1 MPANEVID
9 MRQPLLKLSALM
21 LPVVLL
27 ASCVTINVY
36 FPAAEVQEAA
46 KEFIEDVI
54 GETPAASG
62 GSAAVGGGD
71 AHRMVAATLQ
81 GEATPPARVFS
92 HTESRFDPVGFFI
105 GSAQAQDNVD
115 IRIRT
120 PAIQAIQQRMTERF
134 QSTLAPLFDAGALGF
149 GNDGLVVLRD
159 PAKVPLAQRTAAN
172 QAVAEENR
180 DRNAVYREIAVANGR
195 PEWETQIRQT
205 FAREWVAQ
213 ARAGWW
219 YQDSAGAWKQ
229 K

>member
-1 MPANEVID
+1 VIAMRLNDLRLTVLLLPA
-9 MRQPLLKLSALM
+9 
-21 LPVVLL
+21 VLL

-36 FPAAEVQEAA
+36 FPAAEAQKAA
-46 KEFIEDVI
+46 EEFVEDVI
-54 GETPAASG
+54 GEAPEAAPG
-62 GSAAVGGGD
+62 GSASVVDGEAG
-71 AHRMVAATLQ
+71 RWVAATLR
-81 GEATPPARVFS
+81 GEAAAPARVFS
-92 HTESRFDPVGFFI
+92 HTEWRFDPVGFFI
-105 GSAQAQDNVD
+105 GSAQAQENVD

-120 PAIQAIQQRMTERF
+120 PAIQAIQSRMAERF
-134 QSTLAPLFDAGALGF
+134 QGTLAPLFDAGALGF
-149 GNDGLVVLRD
+149 GNDGLVVLRE

-180 DRNAVYREIAVANGR
+180 DRNAVYREIAVANGH

-205 FAREWVAQ
+205 FAKEWVAQ

>member
-1 MPANEVID
+1 
-9 MRQPLLKLSALM
+9 MRQPLLKLSALL

-36 FPAAEVQEAA
+36 FPAAEAQKAA
-46 KEFIEDVI
+46 EEFVEDVI
-54 GETPAASG
+54 GDAPADGG
-62 GSAAVGGGD
+62 GSANLERGEA
-71 AHRMVAATLQ
+71 ARFIAATLR
-81 GEATPPARVFS
+81 GREALPGRVFS
-92 HTESRFDPVGFFI
+92 HTETRFDPVGFFI
-105 GSAQAQDNVD
+105 GSAMAQENVD

-120 PAIQAIQQRMTERF
+120 PAIQAIQTRMAERF
-134 QSTLAPLFDAGALGF
+134 QGTLAPLFDAGAMGF

-180 DRNAVYREIAVANGR
+180 DRNAVYREIAVANGH

-205 FAREWVAQ
+205 FAKEWVAQ

>member
-1 MPANEVID
+1 
-9 MRQPLLKLSALM
+9 MRPSMLKLSALL
-21 LPVVLL
+21 LPVALL

-36 FPAAEVQEAA
+36 FPAAEAQKAA
-46 KEFIEDVI
+46 EEFVEGVI
-54 GETPAASG
+54 GESPAASG
-62 GSAAVGGGD
+62 GSAMIEPSDAV
-71 AHRMVAATLQ
+71 
-81 GEATPPARVFS
+81 PALVFS
-92 HTESRFDPVGFFI
+92 HTETRFDPVAFFI
-105 GSAQAQDNVD
+105 SSAQAQENVD

-120 PAIQAIQQRMTERF
+120 PAIQAIQSRMAERF
-134 QSTLAPLFDAGALGF
+134 QGTLAPLFDAGALGF

-159 PAKVPLAQRTAAN
+159 PSKVPLAQRTGAN

-180 DRNAVYREIAVANGR
+180 DRNAVYREIAVANGH

-205 FAREWVAQ
+205 FAKEWVAQ

>member
-1 MPANEVID
+1 
-9 MRQPLLKLSALM
+9 MRQPLLKLSALL
-21 LPVVLL
+21 LPAVLL

-36 FPAAEVQEAA
+36 FPAAEAQKAA
-46 KEFIEDVI
+46 EEFVEDVI
-54 GETPAASG
+54 GDAPAASG
-62 GSAAVGGGD
+62 SSASVPDDEAG
-71 AHRMVAATLQ
+71 RFIAATLH
-81 GEATPPARVFS
+81 GREALPDRVFS
-92 HTESRFDPVGFFI
+92 HTETRFDPVGFFI
-105 GSAQAQDNVD
+105 GSAMAQENVD
-115 IRIRT
+115 IRLRT
-120 PAIQAIQQRMTERF
+120 PAIQAIQARMAERF
-134 QSTLAPLFDAGALGF
+134 QGTLAPLFDAGAMGF

-180 DRNAVYREIAVANGR
+180 DRNAVYREIAVANGH

-205 FAREWVAQ
+205 FAKEWVAQ

>member
-1 MPANEVID
+1 

-36 FPAAEVQEAA
+36 FPAAEAQKAA
-46 KEFIEDVI
+46 EEFVEDVI
-54 GETPAASG
+54 GEAPAASG
-62 GSAAVGGGD
+62 GSASLHDGEAG
-71 AHRMVAATLQ
+71 RFVAATLE
-81 GEATPPARVFS
+81 GREASPERVFS
-92 HTESRFDPVGFFI
+92 HAEWRFDPVGFFI

-120 PAIQAIQQRMTERF
+120 PAIQAIQSRMTERF
-134 QSTLAPLFDAGALGF
+134 QGTLAPLFDAGALGF
-149 GNDGLVVLRD
+149 GNDGLIVLRD

-180 DRNAVYREIAVANGR
+180 DRNAVYREIAVANGH
-195 PEWETQIRQT
+195 PEWEDQIRQT
-205 FAREWVAQ
+205 FAKEWVAQ

>member
-1 MPANEVID
+1 
-9 MRQPLLKLSALM
+9 MRQPLLKLSALL
-21 LPVVLL
+21 LPAVLL

-36 FPAAEVQEAA
+36 FPAAEAQKAA
-46 KEFIEDVI
+46 EEFVEDVI
-54 GETPAASG
+54 GDAPAASG
-62 GSAAVGGGD
+62 SSASVPDDEAG
-71 AHRMVAATLQ
+71 RFIAATLH
-81 GEATPPARVFS
+81 GREALPDRVFS
-92 HTESRFDPVGFFI
+92 HTETRFDPVGFFI
-105 GSAQAQDNVD
+105 GSAMAQENLD
-115 IRIRT
+115 IRLRT
-120 PAIQAIQQRMTERF
+120 PAIQAIQARMAERF
-134 QSTLAPLFDAGALGF
+134 QGTLAPLFDAGAMGF

-180 DRNAVYREIAVANGR
+180 DRNAVYREIAVANGH

-205 FAREWVAQ
+205 FAKEWVAQ

>member
-1 MPANEVID
+1 
-9 MRQPLLKLSALM
+9 MRQPLLKLSALL
-21 LPVVLL
+21 LPAVLL

-36 FPAAEVQEAA
+36 FPAAEAQKAA
-46 KEFIEDVI
+46 EEFVEDVI
-54 GETPAASG
+54 GDAPAASG
-62 GSAAVGGGD
+62 GSASVPDDEAG
-71 AHRMVAATLQ
+71 RFIAATLH
-81 GEATPPARVFS
+81 GREALPDRVFS
-92 HTESRFDPVGFFI
+92 HTETRFDPVGFFI
-105 GSAQAQDNVD
+105 GSAMAQENVD
-115 IRIRT
+115 IRLRT
-120 PAIQAIQQRMTERF
+120 PAIQAIQARMAERF
-134 QSTLAPLFDAGALGF
+134 QGTLAPLFDAGAMGF

-180 DRNAVYREIAVANGR
+180 DRNAVYREIAVANGH

-205 FAREWVAQ
+205 FAKEWVAQ

>member
-1 MPANEVID
+1 MFKLYA
-9 MRQPLLKLSALM
+9 LLLPIVLM
-21 LPVVLL
+21 

-36 FPAAEVQEAA
+36 FPAAEAQKAA
-46 KEFIEDVI
+46 EEFVEDVI
-54 GETPAASG
+54 GEAPAASG
-62 GSAAVGGGD
+62 GSASVS
-71 AHRMVAATLQ
+71 REPV
-81 GEATPPARVFS
+81 PALVFS
-92 HTESRFDPVGFFI
+92 HTETRFDPVGFFI
-105 GSAQAQDNVD
+105 GTAHAQNNVD

-120 PAIQAIQQRMTERF
+120 PAIQAIQSRMAERF
-134 QSTLAPLFDAGALGF
+134 QGTLAPLFDAGALGF

-159 PAKVPLAQRTAAN
+159 PAKVPLAQRTGAN

-180 DRNAVYREIAVANGR
+180 DRNAVYREIAVANGH

-205 FAREWVAQ
+205 FAKEWVAQ